1 MSARKTENYQL
12 NQWEASDQ
20 VLREDFNRDNTLLD
34 SALALLAEQVSTKA
48 ETSALNALST
58 RVNKKADMET
68 LTAVLQKLNLKADS
82 SSVTSLSQTVSSL
95 SQTVSQKAESSRVEA
110 VAASVPKIL
119 CGSYTGNGSESRFI
133 PSASPPRPSW
143 WWGRT
148 ARPTTMRATPT
159 TTAAWPSQAGP
170 RRHGTASLSCPW
182 NTMASPSITKAAAA
196 TGSATPTP
204 TPAAGSTTISP
215 SADPRPSGGRISN
228 PRTLDIQRSRGSGE
242 SALVFLQS
250 IIPIDK
256 SG

>member
-110 VAASVPKIL
+110 VAASVPNLL

-133 PSASPPRPSW
+133 SL
-143 WWGRT
+143 GF
-148 ARPTTMRATPT
+148 TP
-159 TTAAWPSQAGP
+159 
-170 RRHGTASLSCPW
+170 
-182 NTMASPSITKAAAA
+182 KAVLVV
-196 TGSATPTP
+196 GQD
-204 TPAAGSTTISP
+204 GSTHYNEGHAYHYGGLAITGGP
-215 SADPRPSGGRISN
+215 SKTRDGLTVLSVEHNGFTVYYQSGGSN
-228 PRTLDIQRSRGSGE
+228 WLSYAHSNSSGRVYYYI
-242 SALVFLQS
+242 A
-250 IIPIDK
+250 I
-256 SG
+256 G

>member
-1 MSARKTENYQL
+1 MPANYTPNYQL

-133 PSASPPRPSW
+133 SLGFTPKAVLVHHEYIAYY
-143 WWGRT
+143 T
-148 ARPTTMRATPT
+148 ALAV
-159 TTAAWPSQAGP
+159 AGQP
-170 RRHGTASLSCPW
+170 CSNGPGTALEVVENGFKAYNSAPNASIKRNMNDGGQSL
-182 NTMASPSITKAAAA
+182 NYIAF
-196 TGSATPTP
+196 
-204 TPAAGSTTISP
+204 
-215 SADPRPSGGRISN
+215 
-228 PRTLDIQRSRGSGE
+228 
-242 SALVFLQS
+242 V
-250 IIPIDK
+250 
-256 SG
+256 

>member
-82 SSVTSLSQTVSSL
+82 SSVTSLSQTVS
-95 SQTVSQKAESSRVEA
+95 QKAESSRVEA

-133 PSASPPRPSW
+133 SI
-143 WWGRT
+143 GF
-148 ARPTTMRATPT
+148 TP
-159 TTAAWPSQAGP
+159 
-170 RRHGTASLSCPW
+170 
-182 NTMASPSITKAAAA
+182 KAVLVV
-196 TGSATPTP
+196 GQD
-204 TPAAGSTTISP
+204 GSTHYNEGHAYHYGGLAITGGP
-215 SADPRPSGGRISN
+215 SKTRDGLTVLSVEHNGFTVYYQSGGSN
-228 PRTLDIQRSRGSGE
+228 WLSYAHSNSSGRVYYYI
-242 SALVFLQS
+242 A
-250 IIPIDK
+250 I
-256 SG
+256 G

>member
-82 SSVTSLSQTVSSL
+82 SSVTSLSQTVSSM

-133 PSASPPRPSW
+133 SL
-143 WWGRT
+143 GF
-148 ARPTTMRATPT
+148 TP
-159 TTAAWPSQAGP
+159 
-170 RRHGTASLSCPW
+170 
-182 NTMASPSITKAAAA
+182 KAVLVV
-196 TGSATPTP
+196 GQD
-204 TPAAGSTTISP
+204 GSTHYNEGH
-215 SADPRPSGGRISN
+215 AYHYGGLAI
-228 PRTLDIQRSRGSGE
+228 TGE
-242 SALVFLQS
+242 IGRAHV
-250 IIPIDK
+250 
-256 SG
+256 